1 MTQRITVV
9 GDGGMGTTCAIM
21 LCQNGADDAM
31 LRQRIASGGYELYQ
45 QRLTTRAIAEQLV
58 PVIQEASCAS
68 VS

>member
-1 MTQRITVV
+1 
-9 GDGGMGTTCAIM
+9 M
-21 LCQNGADDAM
+21 LDLLDYRRQVAESYAM